1 MLKNKLNSKSKKE
14 LTFEE
19 KMVKLGRLINSKFF
33 VKKFLT
39 MAKYYH
45 PINKN
50 ITVKVFIGSQGSH
63 TDGNNIQ
70 LSVQEKYVE
79 KLTVEEVY
87 SIMLKGVFI
96 HELEHNI
103 SSDFEE
109 FKTFIQEC
117 SEYFATKY
125 KISKSFG
132 QKVGV
137 AFMNGT
143 EDGRIERIAGE
154 RVPVYADII
163 RARGLIVRDSQ
174 PMTPEFAQNELQAFF
189 HQIVS
194 YAVSG
199 HLQKDI
205 ENFYD
210 EEHEL
215 IQTIEKLKPI
225 IDEIKFLN
233 VAKEVRPLCWEM
245 IKVSEDYIAKKI
257 EEGKEK
263 AEQSMENMPS
273 EADFSGGEGEDF
285 EPGEGQG
292 QGQSSNSGINDDDFK
307 SDDEKD
313 GQGNGNDEDEENKD
327 GKGKGNSKEDEE
339 ENSDE
344 DDKDGSGSGKDSDDK
359 DDSSDKS
366 NGDGED
372 SKASEN
378 NEGQDSSEEGK
389 EGEQNKKSDNKK
401 EGKKE
406 KSSGNGGQ
414 PSGTPEEVEA
424 AIEDEIR
431 KNRERFEKEGASEI
445 DRIERQERKE
455 AARDEKENG
464 SVVSKKEI
472 EKMVDKHYKND
483 SQTDFKQVRRKNF
496 ADFVKLPVPSELK
509 SEARKYKEKIKNL
522 LEEEM
527 TSLHGLDEGM
537 IDVSLLHKVKTNS
550 KNVFYQNEQPT
561 SETAISFLL
570 DGSGSMSGYSE
581 RQLRKM
587 MTVFEEIFIEQF
599 AMNIQIFS
607 TTYGATVHHVVK
619 EWNDMPKAGH
629 NYSWNGLEAR
639 HAGGGNKDGYSIRIM
654 TKELEARQEERKIL
668 FILSDGLPSDYNGGY
683 TAGKADVR
691 SAVLE
696 ARKKG
701 ISVIPIMF
709 GDNSFLTREKDTFH
723 EMYGKHV
730 IAVPR
735 EEILPKLVKILKKFL

>member
-1 MLKNKLNSKSKKE
+1 MLNNKLSSKSKKV
-14 LTFEE
+14 LSFDE
-19 KMVKLGRLINSKFF
+19 KMKKLDRLIKSRFF

-45 PINKN
+45 PVNKN
-50 ITVKVFIGSQGSH
+50 VTVKVLIGEHGSH
-63 TDGNNIQ
+63 TNGKDIQ
-70 LSVQEKYVE
+70 LSVQEKYI
-79 KLTVEEVY
+79 KQLSIEEVY
-87 SIMLKGVFI
+87 SIMLKGVFV

-109 FKTFIQEC
+109 FQTFIKEC

-125 KISKSFG
+125 KVSKSFG

-154 RVPVYADII
+154 RVPYYAEII
-163 RARGLIVRDSQ
+163 RTRNLIVRDNQ
-174 PMTPEFAQNELQAFF
+174 PLTEQMLQNELQVFF

-194 YAVSG
+194 YAVAG
-199 HLQKDI
+199 LLQKDI
-205 ENFYD
+205 EKFLD
-210 EEHEL
+210 DKHEL

-225 IDEIKFLN
+225 IDQIKMSN
-233 VAKEVRPLCWEM
+233 TAKEVRPLCWEM
-245 IKVSEDYIAKKI
+245 IKISEDYIAKKI

-273 EADFSGGEGEDF
+273 EPDFSGGEGQDY
-285 EPGEGQG
+285 EPNEEQG
-292 QGQSSNSGINDDDFK
+292 QGQSSNAGINDDDFK

-313 GQGNGNDEDEENKD
+313 GQGQGNQDEQDQDEDKD
-327 GKGKGNSKEDEE
+327 GKGNGE
-339 ENSDE
+339 ENEEDGSDE
-344 DDKDGSGSGKDSDDK
+344 DDKDGSSSGKDSDDENSDDK
-359 DDSSDKS
+359 KDSS
-366 NGDGED
+366 GDGDENEEQND
-372 SKASEN
+372 SD
-378 NEGQDSSEEGK
+378 GEEGK
-389 EGEQNKKSDNKK
+389 QDNKPDKNKQK

-414 PSGTPEEVEA
+414 PAGTPEQVEQ
-424 AIEDEIR
+424 AIQDEIKR
-431 KNRERFEKEGASEI
+431 NRERFEQEGASEI
-445 DRIERQERKE
+445 NRIEKQEKKAIE
-455 AARDEKENG
+455 KDEKENG
-464 SVVSKKEI
+464 SVVSKKDI
-472 EKMVDKHYKND
+472 EKMVDKHYKGD
-483 SQTDFKQVRRKNF
+483 SQTMFKQERRKNF
-496 ADFVKLPVPSELK
+496 ADFVKLPVPSEL
-509 SEARKYKEKIKNL
+509 SAEARKYKEKIKNL
-522 LEEEM
+522 LEEEV

-561 SETAISFLL
+561 SDTAIAFLL

-587 MTVFEEIFIEQF
+587 MTVFEEIFIDQF
-599 AMNIQIFS
+599 TMNIQIFS

-619 EWNDMPKAGH
+619 EWNDMPKPGH

-639 HAGGGNKDGYSIRIM
+639 HAGGGNKDGYSIRVM

-683 TAGKADVR
+683 AAGKVDVR

-709 GDNSFLTREKDTFH
+709 GDNNFLTREKDTFH

-735 EEILPKLVKILKKFL
+735 EEILPRLVKILKKFL

>member
-1 MLKNKLNSKSKKE
+1 MLKNKLKSKKE

-19 KMVKLGRLINSKFF
+19 KMVKLGRLIKSKFF

-50 ITVKVFIGSQGSH
+50 VTVKVLIGSQGSH

-70 LSVQEKYVE
+70 LSVQEKYIE

-109 FKTFIQEC
+109 FKTFVKEC
-117 SEYFATKY
+117 SEYFAKKY
-125 KISKSFG
+125 DVSKSFG
-132 QKVGV
+132 QKLGV

-163 RARGLIVRDSQ
+163 RTRGLIVRDSQ

-233 VAKEVRPLCWEM
+233 VAKDVRPLCWEM

-257 EEGKEK
+257 EEGKDK

-273 EADFSGGEGEDF
+273 EPDFSGGEGEDF

-307 SDDEKD
+307 SDDEKNGK
-313 GQGNGNDEDEENKD
+313 GQGQDEENQD
-327 GKGKGNSKEDEE
+327 DQDE
-339 ENSDE
+339 
-344 DDKDGSGSGKDSDDK
+344 KDGSGSGEDDKEENGSEKDEKDGSGLGEDSDDENSDDK
-359 DDSSDKS
+359 KDSS
-366 NGDGED
+366 NNGED
-372 SKASEN
+372 GDSQDQKDGKSK
-378 NEGQDSSEEGK
+378 EGQDK
-389 EGEQNKKSDNKK
+389 DAKQK

-406 KSSGNGGQ
+406 KSEGNGGQ
-414 PSGTPEEVEA
+414 PSGTPEQVEQ
-424 AIEDEIR
+424 AIQDEIK
-431 KNRERFEKEGASEI
+431 KNRERFEKEGATEL
-445 DRIERQERKE
+445 DRIEKQEKK
-455 AARDEKENG
+455 AAAKDEKENG
-464 SVVSKKEI
+464 SVVSKKDI
-472 EKMVDKHYKND
+472 DKMVEKNYKGD
-483 SQTDFKQVRRKNF
+483 SQTAFQQVRRKNF
-496 ADFVKLPVPSELK
+496 ADFVKLPVPGELK
-509 SEARKYKEKIKNL
+509 AEARKYKERIKNL
-522 LEEEM
+522 LEEEV

-537 IDVSLLHKVKTNS
+537 VDVSLLHKVKTNS
-550 KNVFYQNEQPT
+550 RNVFYQNEQPT
-561 SETAISFLL
+561 SETAIAFLL

-587 MTVFEEIFIEQF
+587 MTVFEEIFIDQF

-607 TTYGATVHHVVK
+607 TTYGSTVHHVVK
-619 EWNDMPKAGH
+619 EWNDVPKPGH

-639 HAGGGNKDGYSIRIM
+639 RAGGGNKDGFSIRVM
-654 TKELEARQEERKIL
+654 TKELESRQEERKIL
-668 FILSDGLPSDYNGGY
+668 FVLSDGLPSDYNGGY
-683 TAGKADVR
+683 RAGKADVR

-709 GDNSFLTREKDTFH
+709 GDNSFLTKEKDTFH

-730 IAVPR
+730 LAVPR